1 MPELLKKSDENFLAA
16 NLLIQNKFFAPSV
29 HCSYYSCFQKLKNVI
44 SQAYNSDYFE
54 LDTELKN
61 INRNVSQG
69 SRMGSH
75 EFLIDRK
82 LFDLVKRKKRDH
94 RLINSMNDIKVYRKK
109 SDYLNEPITEDVAV
123 KAHNISQKVIKEL
136 NALI

>member
-82 LFDLVKRKKRDH
+82 LFDLVKREKRDH